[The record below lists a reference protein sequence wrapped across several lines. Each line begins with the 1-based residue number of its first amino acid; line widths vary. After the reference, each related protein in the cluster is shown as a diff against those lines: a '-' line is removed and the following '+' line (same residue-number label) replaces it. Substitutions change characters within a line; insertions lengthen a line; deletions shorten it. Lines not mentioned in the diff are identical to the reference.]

1 MNKDVTQFLVYQY
14 AEQLSDVF
22 WEEYDRWPKKV
33 QMTIGLQIIRAA
45 DSISAN
51 IAEGFGRFHYRDRL
65 RFYYCARG
73 SFEESKSFA
82 RKLIRRKV
90 LAEKEVEQVTRL
102 VTQIGPLLN
111 AFINRARKSGGDT

>member
-22 WEEYDRWPKKV
+22 WEEYDKWPKKV

-65 RFYYCARG
+65 RFYYCA
-73 SFEESKSFA
+73 
-82 RKLIRRKV
+82 
-90 LAEKEVEQVTRL
+90 
-102 VTQIGPLLN
+102 
-111 AFINRARKSGGDT
+111 